1 MEPLPASVLPAGVR
15 ARTLRGINGLDIHL
29 LEAGHETAN
38 RPAVL
43 LLHGFPELA
52 YSWRKVLPALAA
64 AGYHAIAPDQ
74 RGDGRPTGSDA
85 NYDGDLAGFRFMNL
99 LRDAIGVLF
108 AARPPTAETAVSHA
122 FGGSGAGYAALV
134 PADILKLKV
143 LMTGAFHGPPPG
155 PVVDIPAG

>member
-52 YSWRKVLPALAA
+52 YSWRKVLPALAG

-74 RGDGRPTGSDA
+74 RGYGRTTGWDA
-85 NYDGDLAGFRFMNL
+85 AYDGDLAGFRFMNL

-108 AARPPTAETAVSHA
+108 AAGPRTAAAVGRHDFGAPGAPYPAPARPPIFQGCGVCSRPLA
-122 FGGSGAGYAALV
+122 
-134 PADILKLKV
+134 
-143 LMTGAFHGPPPG
+143 
-155 PVVDIPAG
+155 

>member
-1 MEPLPASVLPAGVR
+1 MEPLPVSVLPAGVR
-15 ARTLRGINGLDIHL
+15 SRTLRGINGLDIHL

-74 RGDGRPTGSDA
+74 RGYGRTTGWDA

-108 AARPPTAETAVSHA
+108 AAGHRTAEAVIGHDFRASVA
-122 FGGSGAGYAALV
+122 PYAALGR
-134 PADILKLKV
+134 P
-143 LMTGAFHGPPPG
+143 H
-155 PVVDIPAG
+155 